1 MSITYQFFWG
11 ACKSICWRTPSG
23 GGVAFTAQVCR
34 LYMVFG
40 CLGMTLQFHGGA
52 VVYVFFF
59 AGGHQI
65 CFFFGN
71 GKEKFISLFCGD
83 QYSCLLVS

>member
-1 MSITYQFFWG
+1 
-11 ACKSICWRTPSG
+11 
-23 GGVAFTAQVCR
+23 
-34 LYMVFG
+34 MVFG

-65 CFFFGN
+65 CFFFLEMAKRNSLVCYAG
-71 GKEKFISLFCGD
+71 ISIHV
-83 QYSCLLVS
+83 Y